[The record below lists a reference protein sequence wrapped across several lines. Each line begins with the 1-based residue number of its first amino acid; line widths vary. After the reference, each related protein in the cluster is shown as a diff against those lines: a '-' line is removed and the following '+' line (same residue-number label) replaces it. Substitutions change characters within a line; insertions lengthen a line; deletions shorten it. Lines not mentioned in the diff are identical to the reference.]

1 MTRGGCIYFMT
12 NKNKT
17 TLYLGVTSDLIRRV
31 QQHKNKFYPY
41 SFTAKYNLEY
51 LVYYEFFSSIVE
63 AIAMEKKI
71 KKWRREK
78 KEALIHTINP
88 NWDDL
93 WEKEVR
99 FW

>member
-1 MTRGGCIYFMT
+1 MIRGGCIYFLT

-17 TLYLGVTSDLIRRV
+17 TVYLGVTSDLIRRV
-31 QQHKNKFYPY
+31 QEHKNHIYPY
-41 SFTAKYNLEY
+41 SFTARYNLEY
-51 LVYYEFFSSIVE
+51 LVYYEFYSQIEE
-63 AIAMEKKI
+63 AIAMEKQI

-78 KEALIHTINP
+78 KNALIDRMNP

-93 WEKEVR
+93 WEKEVK

>member
-1 MTRGGCIYFMT
+1 MMRGGSIYFMT

-17 TLYLGVTSDLIRRV
+17 TLYLGVTSNLIRRI
-31 QQHKNKFYPY
+31 QEHKNHFYPY

-51 LVYYEFFSSIVE
+51 LIYYEFFSSIDE
-63 AIAMEKKI
+63 AIIMEKQI

-78 KEALIHTINP
+78 KEALINKDNP

-93 WEKEVR
+93 WGKEVKY
-99 FW
+99 W

>member
-1 MTRGGCIYFMT
+1 MIRGGCIYFLT
-12 NKNKT
+12 NKHKT
-17 TLYLGVTSDLIRRV
+17 TLYLGVTSDLIRRI
-31 QQHKNKFYPY
+31 QEHKNKIYPN

-51 LVYYEFFSSIVE
+51 LVYYESFGRVEE
-63 AIAMEKKI
+63 AIMMEKQI

-78 KEALIHTINP
+78 KDTLINSMNP
-88 NWDDL
+88 EWDDL